1 MLKSVVIERL
11 LEVHLAPGHNSQTER
26 SQLRL
31 AWCGLQG
38 SFQ

>member
-1 MLKSVVIERL
+1 MLKSVVDRTP
-11 LEVHLAPGHNSQTER
+11 LEVHLAPDHKCQTENSQLE
-26 SQLRL
+26 L